1 MNMKRIIYIIVFSL
15 YGISISAQS
24 KSSETEEKLKKPTAK
39 ELKKVTE
46 SAPAIVDYLKARCE
60 KLSEDYHQKRDLV
73 ARYEKR
79 KKPEMTEEELKGYL
93 SQYSSISTIYENK
106 DEVGKVLK
114 QFPSNNLAETY
125 LKILDMLEST
135 YVGYRE
141 ADNKAFCDWLSDTT
155 IAQPLEKHRK
165 EYDQLK
171 NGILDYSYTM
181 FDLARVFRKIKRII
195 GDKPRITRGEI
206 IMQLQNDE
214 DLEYIN
220 RIPYAQKAL
229 NTFVAKYT
237 GKNVD
242 NFEEVKKQLV
252 ESYPVEFENFDW

>member
-1 MNMKRIIYIIVFSL
+1 MNMKRIIYIIAFSL
-15 YGISISAQS
+15 CGISISAQS

-60 KLSEDYHQKRDLV
+60 KLSEDYHQKRDSV

-79 KKPEMTEEELKGYL
+79 KKPEMTEEELKDYL
-93 SQYSSISTIYENK
+93 SQYSSFSTIYENK
-106 DEVGKVLK
+106 DEVRTVLK

-155 IAQPLEKHRK
+155 IAQPTLKKHCE

-171 NGILDYSYTM
+171 NGILNYSYTM
-181 FDLARVFRKIKRII
+181 FELARVFRKVKRL
-195 GDKPRITRGEI
+195 G
-206 IMQLQNDE
+206 LQNEEEIKKKLDKDG
-214 DLEYIN
+214 DLKYIQM
-220 RIPYAQKAL
+220 IPYAENVFNK
-229 NTFVAKYT
+229 FIFYIT
-237 GKNVD
+237 GKD
-242 NFEEVKKQLV
+242 TEAFEEVKDELKR
-252 ESYPVEFENFDW
+252 SYPVEFENFDW